1 MRSACVGL
9 SLAQQERTHGRIE
22 MHQQSNGNETIRAQR
37 EVVNA
42 LFAQHY
48 EGSLRVAHR
57 ILRSREDAEDAVQTA
72 YCAAFRKLH
81 AFRGEASFKTWI
93 TRIVVNACLAQMRK
107 RRARSWVALDNATRA
122 LPMIES
128 HAVTPETLCCSG
140 ELQDAHVSA
149 ASRLPQHLQ
158 DVYVPCAISGL
169 AVPSVAHHLGLTVAA
184 AKARLFRARR
194 KVEISLQ
201 SVSRRR
207 AA

>member
-1 MRSACVGL
+1 
-9 SLAQQERTHGRIE
+9 
-22 MHQQSNGNETIRAQR
+22 MHQQSNGNATIRAQH
-37 EVVNA
+37 EAVNA
-42 LFAQHY
+42 LFARHY

-57 ILRSREDAEDAVQTA
+57 ILRSREDSEDAVQTA
-72 YCAAFRKLH
+72 YCAAFQNLH

-93 TRIVVNACLAQMRK
+93 TRIVVNACLAQVRE
-107 RRARSWVALDNATRA
+107 RRARPWVALDDAKRA

-128 HAVTPETLCCSG
+128 HAVTPETLCGSW

-149 ASRLPQHLQ
+149 ASRLPQRLQ

-169 AVPSVAHHLGLTVAA
+169 AVPGVAYHLGLTVAA
-184 AKARLFRARR
+184 AKARLYRARR

-201 SVSRRR
+201 SVARRR